1 MFNVKTL
8 QTVILIL
15 IGSLLVPAQ
24 SIEAQ
29 ATDDSTRINE
39 LERQIQ
45 AITQDLEELTL
56 GTEVV
61 NPAERGAFGL
71 APAAG
76 KVYTINQG
84 VSIGGYGEVLYQ
96 GYAGKKESGAASGK
110 TAKLDAYRGIIY
122 VGYKFNDRVLFNS
135 EIEIEHGSTGLKG
148 SASLEFAYLDYKLT
162 DNFGL
167 RAGLLL
173 VPVGIT
179 NEIHEPP
186 VWLGTIRPRS
196 ENKIIPTTWRESGFG
211 FFGETDALSYR
222 FYLVNSLDGIGG
234 GSAGSSGFSSSG
246 LRGGRQKGSKAIAEN
261 FSAVGR
267 IDYTATPGLMIGT
280 SLYTGDQGHNSD
292 FNGREVSIGTT
303 IWEGHIKY
311 QGRGFDVQALT
322 ALASV
327 NNADKLNEMKGL
339 SGSGSVG
346 EQMSGW
352 YLQLGY
358 DLLFSSASEHQLL
371 PYIRY
376 EAVNTQVEVPSGYS
390 SSGSKD
396 FNVTSI
402 GMAWKPIGNAVLKT
416 DYEIHSNASSSGV
429 NQFNVALGWLF

>member
-1 MFNVKTL
+1 MFNKFKLVL
-8 QTVILIL
+8 FL
-15 IGSLLVPAQ
+15 LLVAGLLTQTQPI
-24 SIEAQ
+24 SAQ
-29 ATDDSTRINE
+29 AQDDSTRIAE
-39 LERQIQ
+39 LETQIE
-45 AITQDLEELTL
+45 AITRDLEELTL
-56 GTEVV
+56 GTAVV
-61 NPAERGAFGL
+61 NPSERGAFGM

-96 GYAGKKESGAASGK
+96 GYAGAKENGDASGK

-122 VGYKFNDRVLFNS
+122 VGYKFNDKVLFNS
-135 EIEIEHGSTGLKG
+135 EIEIEHGSTGLAG

-179 NEIHEPP
+179 NEVHEPP

-211 FFGETDALSYR
+211 FFGETETFSYR
-222 FYLVNSLDGIGG
+222 AYLVNSLDGIGG
-234 GSAGSSGFSSSG
+234 GSAGSKGFSSSG

-267 IDYTATPGLMIGT
+267 VDYTGTPGLMIGT

-292 FNGREVSIGTT
+292 LNGREVSIGTT

-311 QGRGFDVQALT
+311 QGRGFDIQALT

-327 NNADKLNEMKGL
+327 DNADKLNEMKGL
-339 SGSGSVG
+339 TGSGSVG
-346 EQMSGW
+346 EKMSGW
-352 YLQLGY
+352 YAQLGY
-358 DLLFSSASEHQLL
+358 DLLFSSASEQALL
-371 PYIRY
+371 PYVRY
-376 EAVNTQVEVPSGYS
+376 EAVNTQVDVPSGYS

-396 FNVTSI
+396 FNVTTI
-402 GMAWKPIGNAVLKT
+402 GLAWKPIGNTVLKT
-416 DYEIHSNASSSGV
+416 DYEIHSNESSSGI
-429 NQFNVALGWLF
+429 NQFNVAIGWLF

>member
-1 MFNVKTL
+1 MSFYYNFTAF
-8 QTVILIL
+8 ILL
-15 IGSLLVPAQ
+15 AIGLLTHGQP
-24 SIEAQ
+24 INAQ
-29 ATDDSTRINE
+29 AQDDSTRIAE
-39 LERQIQ
+39 LETQIE
-45 AITQDLEELTL
+45 AITRDLEELTL
-56 GTEVV
+56 GTAVV
-61 NPAERGAFGL
+61 NPSERGAFGM

-96 GYAGKKESGAASGK
+96 GYASTKENGDASGK

-122 VGYKFNDRVLFNS
+122 VGYKFNDKVLFNS
-135 EIEIEHGSTGLKG
+135 EIEIEHGSTGLAG

-179 NEIHEPP
+179 NEVHEPP

-211 FFGETDALSYR
+211 FFGETDAFSYR
-222 FYLVNSLDGIGG
+222 AYLVNSLDGIGG
-234 GSAGSSGFSSSG
+234 GSAGSKGFSSSG

-267 IDYTATPGLMIGT
+267 IDYTGTPGLMIGT

-292 FNGREVSIGTT
+292 LNGREVSIGTT

-311 QGRGFDVQALT
+311 QARGFDIQALT

-327 NNADKLNEMKGL
+327 DNADKLNEMKGL
-339 SGSGSVG
+339 TGSGSVG
-346 EQMSGW
+346 EKMSGW
-352 YLQLGY
+352 YAQLGY
-358 DLLFSSASEHQLL
+358 DLLFSSASEHALL

-376 EAVNTQVEVPSGYS
+376 EAVNTQVDVPSGYS

-396 FNVTSI
+396 FNVTTI
-402 GMAWKPIGNAVLKT
+402 GLAWKPIGNTVLKT
-416 DYEIHSNASSSGV
+416 DYEIHSNESLSGI
-429 NQFNVALGWLF
+429 NQFNVAIGWLF

>member
-1 MFNVKTL
+1 MFNKFKLVL
-8 QTVILIL
+8 FL
-15 IGSLLVPAQ
+15 LLVAGLLTQTQPI
-24 SIEAQ
+24 SAQ
-29 ATDDSTRINE
+29 AQDDSTRIAE
-39 LERQIQ
+39 LETQIE
-45 AITQDLEELTL
+45 AITRDLEELTL
-56 GTEVV
+56 GTAVV
-61 NPAERGAFGL
+61 NPSERGAFGM

-96 GYAGKKESGAASGK
+96 GYAGTKENGDASGK

-122 VGYKFNDRVLFNS
+122 VGYKFNDKVLFNS
-135 EIEIEHGSTGLKG
+135 EIEIEHGSTGLAG

-179 NEIHEPP
+179 NEVHEPP

-211 FFGETDALSYR
+211 FFGETETFSYR
-222 FYLVNSLDGIGG
+222 AYLVNSLDGIGG
-234 GSAGSSGFSSSG
+234 GSAGSKGFSSSG

-267 IDYTATPGLMIGT
+267 VDYTGTPGLMIGT

-292 FNGREVSIGTT
+292 LNGREVSIGTT

-311 QGRGFDVQALT
+311 QGRGFDIQALT

-327 NNADKLNEMKGL
+327 DNADKLNEMKGL
-339 SGSGSVG
+339 TGSGSVG
-346 EQMSGW
+346 EKMSGW
-352 YLQLGY
+352 YAQLGY
-358 DLLFSSASEHQLL
+358 DLLFSSASEQALL
-371 PYIRY
+371 PYVRY
-376 EAVNTQVEVPSGYS
+376 EAVNTQVDVPSGYS

-396 FNVTSI
+396 FNVTTI
-402 GMAWKPIGNAVLKT
+402 GLAWKPIGNTVLKT
-416 DYEIHSNASSSGV
+416 DYEIHSNESSSGI
-429 NQFNVALGWLF
+429 NQFNVAIGWLF

>member
-1 MFNVKTL
+1 MSNKFKLLPFLVLVAGLLT
-8 QTVILIL
+8 QTQPI
-15 IGSLLVPAQ
+15 SAQ
-24 SIEAQ
+24 VQ
-29 ATDDSTRINE
+29 DDSTRIAE
-39 LERQIQ
+39 LETQIE
-45 AITQDLEELTL
+45 AITRDLEELTL
-56 GTEVV
+56 GTAVV
-61 NPAERGAFGL
+61 NPSERGAFGM

-96 GYAGKKESGAASGK
+96 GYAGTKENGDASGK

-122 VGYKFNDRVLFNS
+122 VGYKFNDKVLFNS
-135 EIEIEHGSTGLKG
+135 EIEIEHGSTGLAG

-179 NEIHEPP
+179 NEVHEPP

-211 FFGETDALSYR
+211 FFGETETFSYR
-222 FYLVNSLDGIGG
+222 AYLVNSLDGIGG
-234 GSAGSSGFSSSG
+234 GSAGSKGFSSSG

-267 IDYTATPGLMIGT
+267 VDYTGTPGLMIGT

-292 FNGREVSIGTT
+292 LNGREVSIGTT

-311 QGRGFDVQALT
+311 QGRGFDIQALT

-327 NNADKLNEMKGL
+327 DNADKLNEMKGL
-339 SGSGSVG
+339 TGSGSVG
-346 EQMSGW
+346 EKMSGW
-352 YLQLGY
+352 YAQLGY
-358 DLLFSSASEHQLL
+358 DLLFSTASEQALL
-371 PYIRY
+371 PYVRY
-376 EAVNTQVEVPSGYS
+376 EAVNTQVDVPSGYS

-396 FNVTSI
+396 FNVTAI
-402 GMAWKPIGNAVLKT
+402 GLAWKPIGNTVLKT
-416 DYEIHSNASSSGV
+416 DYEIHSNASSSGI
-429 NQFNVALGWLF
+429 NQFNVAIGWLF

>member
-1 MFNVKTL
+1 MSNKFKLLPFLVLVAGLLT
-8 QTVILIL
+8 QTQPI
-15 IGSLLVPAQ
+15 S
-24 SIEAQ
+24 AQ
-29 ATDDSTRINE
+29 AQDDSTRIAE
-39 LERQIQ
+39 LETQIE
-45 AITQDLEELTL
+45 AITRDLEELTL
-56 GTEVV
+56 GTAVV
-61 NPAERGAFGL
+61 NPSERGAFGM

-96 GYAGKKESGAASGK
+96 GYAGTKENGDASGK

-122 VGYKFNDRVLFNS
+122 VGYKFNDKVLFNS
-135 EIEIEHGSTGLKG
+135 EIEIEHGSTGLAG

-179 NEIHEPP
+179 NEVHEPP

-211 FFGETDALSYR
+211 FFGETDAFSYR
-222 FYLVNSLDGIGG
+222 AYLVNSLDGIGG
-234 GSAGSSGFSSSG
+234 GSAGSKGFSSSG

-267 IDYTATPGLMIGT
+267 IDYTGTPGLMIGT

-292 FNGREVSIGTT
+292 LNGREVSIGTT

-311 QGRGFDVQALT
+311 QGRGFDIQALT

-327 NNADKLNEMKGL
+327 DNADKLNEMKGL
-339 SGSGSVG
+339 TGSGSVG
-346 EQMSGW
+346 EKMSGW
-352 YLQLGY
+352 YAQLGY
-358 DLLFSSASEHQLL
+358 DLLFSSASEQALL
-371 PYIRY
+371 PYVRY
-376 EAVNTQVEVPSGYS
+376 EAVNTQVDVPSGYS

-396 FNVTSI
+396 FNVTTI
-402 GMAWKPIGNAVLKT
+402 GLAWKPIGNTVLKT
-416 DYEIHSNASSSGV
+416 DYEIHSNASSSGI
-429 NQFNVALGWLF
+429 NQFNVAIGWLF

>member
-1 MFNVKTL
+1 MSNKFKLLPFLVLVAGLLT
-8 QTVILIL
+8 QTQPI
-15 IGSLLVPAQ
+15 S
-24 SIEAQ
+24 AQ
-29 ATDDSTRINE
+29 AQDDSTRIAE
-39 LERQIQ
+39 LETQIE
-45 AITQDLEELTL
+45 AITRDLEELTL
-56 GTEVV
+56 GTAVV
-61 NPAERGAFGL
+61 NPSERGAFGM

-96 GYAGKKESGAASGK
+96 GYAGAKENGDASGK

-122 VGYKFNDRVLFNS
+122 VGYKFNDKVLFNS
-135 EIEIEHGSTGLKG
+135 EIEIEHGSTGLAG

-179 NEIHEPP
+179 NEVHEPP

-211 FFGETDALSYR
+211 FFGETDAFSYR
-222 FYLVNSLDGIGG
+222 AYLVNSLDGIGG
-234 GSAGSSGFSSSG
+234 GSAGSKGFSSSG

-267 IDYTATPGLMIGT
+267 VDYTGIPGLMIGT

-292 FNGREVSIGTT
+292 LNGREVSIGTT

-311 QGRGFDVQALT
+311 QGRGFDIQALT

-327 NNADKLNEMKGL
+327 DNADKLNEMKGL
-339 SGSGSVG
+339 TGSGSVG
-346 EQMSGW
+346 EKMSGW
-352 YLQLGY
+352 YAQLGY
-358 DLLFSSASEHQLL
+358 DLLFSSASEQALL
-371 PYIRY
+371 PYVRY
-376 EAVNTQVEVPSGYS
+376 EAVNTQVDVPSGYS

-396 FNVTSI
+396 FSVTTI
-402 GMAWKPIGNAVLKT
+402 GLAWKPIGNTVLKT
-416 DYEIHSNASSSGV
+416 DYELHSNASLSGI
-429 NQFNVALGWLF
+429 NQFNVAIGWLF

>member
-1 MFNVKTL
+1 MSNKFKLLPFLVLVAGLLT
-8 QTVILIL
+8 QTQPI
-15 IGSLLVPAQ
+15 S
-24 SIEAQ
+24 AQ
-29 ATDDSTRINE
+29 AQDDSTRIAE
-39 LERQIQ
+39 LETQIE
-45 AITQDLEELTL
+45 AITRDLEELTL
-56 GTEVV
+56 GTAVV
-61 NPAERGAFGL
+61 NPSERGAFGM

-96 GYAGKKESGAASGK
+96 GYAGTKENGDASGK

-122 VGYKFNDRVLFNS
+122 VGYKFNDKVLFNS
-135 EIEIEHGSTGLKG
+135 EIEIEHGSTGLAG

-179 NEIHEPP
+179 NEVHEPP

-211 FFGETDALSYR
+211 FFGETDTFSYR
-222 FYLVNSLDGIGG
+222 AYLVNSLDGIGG
-234 GSAGSSGFSSSG
+234 GSAGSKGFSSSG

-267 IDYTATPGLMIGT
+267 IDYTGTPGLMIGT

-292 FNGREVSIGTT
+292 LNGREVSIGTT

-311 QGRGFDVQALT
+311 QGRGFDIQALT

-327 NNADKLNEMKGL
+327 DNADKLNEMKGL
-339 SGSGSVG
+339 TGSGSVG
-346 EQMSGW
+346 EKMSGW
-352 YLQLGY
+352 YAQLGY
-358 DLLFSSASEHQLL
+358 DLLFSSASEQALL
-371 PYIRY
+371 PYVRY
-376 EAVNTQVEVPSGYS
+376 EAVNTQVDVPSGYS

-396 FNVTSI
+396 FNVTTI
-402 GMAWKPIGNAVLKT
+402 GLAWKPIGNTVLKT
-416 DYEIHSNASSSGV
+416 DYEIHSNASSSGI
-429 NQFNVALGWLF
+429 NQFNVAIGWLF

>member
-1 MFNVKTL
+1 MSNKFKLLPFLVLVAGLLT
-8 QTVILIL
+8 QTQPI
-15 IGSLLVPAQ
+15 SAQ
-24 SIEAQ
+24 VQ
-29 ATDDSTRINE
+29 DDSTRIAE
-39 LERQIQ
+39 LETQIE
-45 AITQDLEELTL
+45 AITRDLEELTL
-56 GTEVV
+56 GTAVV
-61 NPAERGAFGL
+61 NPSERGAFGM

-96 GYAGKKESGAASGK
+96 GYAGTKENGDASGK

-122 VGYKFNDRVLFNS
+122 VGYKFNDKVLFNS
-135 EIEIEHGSTGLKG
+135 EIEIEHGSTGLAG

-179 NEIHEPP
+179 NEVHEPP

-211 FFGETDALSYR
+211 FFGETETFSYR
-222 FYLVNSLDGIGG
+222 AYLVNSLDGIGG
-234 GSAGSSGFSSSG
+234 GSAGSKGFSSSG

-267 IDYTATPGLMIGT
+267 VDYTGTPGLMIGT

-292 FNGREVSIGTT
+292 LNGREVSIGTT

-311 QGRGFDVQALT
+311 QGRGFDIQALT

-327 NNADKLNEMKGL
+327 DNADKLNEMKGL
-339 SGSGSVG
+339 TGSGSVG
-346 EQMSGW
+346 EKMSGW
-352 YLQLGY
+352 YAQLGY
-358 DLLFSSASEHQLL
+358 DLLFSSASEHALL
-371 PYIRY
+371 PYVRY
-376 EAVNTQVEVPSGYS
+376 EAVNTQVDVPSGYS

-396 FNVTSI
+396 FNVTTI
-402 GMAWKPIGNAVLKT
+402 GLAWKPIGNTVLKT
-416 DYEIHSNASSSGV
+416 DYEIHSNASSSGI
-429 NQFNVALGWLF
+429 NQFNVAIGWLF

>member
-1 MFNVKTL
+1 MPFLVLIAGLLT
-8 QTVILIL
+8 QTQPI
-15 IGSLLVPAQ
+15 S
-24 SIEAQ
+24 AQ
-29 ATDDSTRINE
+29 AQDDSTRIAE
-39 LERQIQ
+39 LETQIE
-45 AITQDLEELTL
+45 AITRDLEELTL
-56 GTEVV
+56 GTAVV
-61 NPAERGAFGL
+61 NPSERGAFGM

-96 GYAGKKESGAASGK
+96 GYAGTKENGDASGK

-122 VGYKFNDRVLFNS
+122 VGYKFNDKVLFNS
-135 EIEIEHGSTGLKG
+135 EIEIEHGSTGLAG

-179 NEIHEPP
+179 NEVHEPP

-211 FFGETDALSYR
+211 FFGETDAFSYR
-222 FYLVNSLDGIGG
+222 AYLVNSLDGIGG
-234 GSAGSSGFSSSG
+234 GSAGSKGFSSSG

-267 IDYTATPGLMIGT
+267 VDYTGTPGLMIGT

-292 FNGREVSIGTT
+292 LNGREVSIGTT

-311 QGRGFDVQALT
+311 QGRGFDIQALT

-327 NNADKLNEMKGL
+327 DNADKLNEMKGL
-339 SGSGSVG
+339 TGSGSVG
-346 EQMSGW
+346 EKMSGW
-352 YLQLGY
+352 YAQLGY
-358 DLLFSSASEHQLL
+358 DLLFSSASEQALL
-371 PYIRY
+371 PYVRY
-376 EAVNTQVEVPSGYS
+376 EAVNTQVDVPSGYS

-396 FNVTSI
+396 FNVTTI
-402 GMAWKPIGNAVLKT
+402 GLAWKPIGNTVFKT
-416 DYEIHSNASSSGV
+416 DYEIHSNASSSGI
-429 NQFNVALGWLF
+429 NQFNVAIGWLF

>member
-1 MFNVKTL
+1 MSNKCKLLLFLVLVAGLLT
-8 QTVILIL
+8 QTQPI
-15 IGSLLVPAQ
+15 S
-24 SIEAQ
+24 AQ
-29 ATDDSTRINE
+29 AQDDSTRIAE
-39 LERQIQ
+39 LETQIE
-45 AITQDLEELTL
+45 AITRDLEELTL
-56 GTEVV
+56 GTAVV
-61 NPAERGAFGL
+61 NPSERGAFGM

-96 GYAGKKESGAASGK
+96 GYAGTKENGDASGK

-122 VGYKFNDRVLFNS
+122 VGYKFNDKVLFNS
-135 EIEIEHGSTGLKG
+135 EIEIEHGSTGLAG

-179 NEIHEPP
+179 NEVHEPP

-211 FFGETDALSYR
+211 FFGETETFSYR
-222 FYLVNSLDGIGG
+222 AYLVNSLDGIGG
-234 GSAGSSGFSSSG
+234 GSAGSKGFSSSG

-267 IDYTATPGLMIGT
+267 VDYTGTPGLMIGT

-292 FNGREVSIGTT
+292 LNGREVSIGTT

-311 QGRGFDVQALT
+311 QGRGFDIQALT

-327 NNADKLNEMKGL
+327 DNADKLNEMKGL
-339 SGSGSVG
+339 TGSGSVG
-346 EQMSGW
+346 EKMSGW
-352 YLQLGY
+352 YAQLGY
-358 DLLFSSASEHQLL
+358 DLLFSSASEQALL
-371 PYIRY
+371 PYVRY
-376 EAVNTQVEVPSGYS
+376 EAVNTQVDVPSGYS

-396 FNVTSI
+396 FNVTTI
-402 GMAWKPIGNAVLKT
+402 GLAWKPIGNTVLKT
-416 DYEIHSNASSSGV
+416 DYEIHSNASSSGI
-429 NQFNVALGWLF
+429 NQFNVAIGWLF

>member
-1 MFNVKTL
+1 MSNKFKLLPFLVIVAGLLT
-8 QTVILIL
+8 QTQPI
-15 IGSLLVPAQ
+15 S
-24 SIEAQ
+24 AQ
-29 ATDDSTRINE
+29 AQDDSTRIAE
-39 LERQIQ
+39 LETQIE
-45 AITQDLEELTL
+45 AITRDLEELTL
-56 GTEVV
+56 GTAVV
-61 NPAERGAFGL
+61 NPSERGAFGM

-96 GYAGKKESGAASGK
+96 GYAGTKENGDASGK

-122 VGYKFNDRVLFNS
+122 VGYKFNDKVLFNS
-135 EIEIEHGSTGLKG
+135 EIEIEHGSTGLAG

-179 NEIHEPP
+179 NEVHEPP

-211 FFGETDALSYR
+211 FFGETETFSYR
-222 FYLVNSLDGIGG
+222 AYLVNSLDGIGG
-234 GSAGSSGFSSSG
+234 GSAGSKGFSSSG

-267 IDYTATPGLMIGT
+267 VDYTGIPGLMIGT

-292 FNGREVSIGTT
+292 LNGREVSISTT

-311 QGRGFDVQALT
+311 QGRGFDIQALT

-327 NNADKLNEMKGL
+327 DNADKLNEMKGL
-339 SGSGSVG
+339 TGSGSVG
-346 EQMSGW
+346 EKMSGW
-352 YLQLGY
+352 YAQLGY
-358 DLLFSSASEHQLL
+358 DLLFSTASEQALL
-371 PYIRY
+371 PYVRY
-376 EAVNTQVEVPSGYS
+376 EAVNTQVDVPSGYS

-396 FNVTSI
+396 FNVTTI
-402 GMAWKPIGNAVLKT
+402 GLAWKPIGNTVLKT
-416 DYEIHSNASSSGV
+416 DYEIHSNASSSGI
-429 NQFNVALGWLF
+429 NQFNVAIGWLF

>member
-1 MFNVKTL
+1 MSNKFKLLPFLVLVAGLLT
-8 QTVILIL
+8 QTQPI
-15 IGSLLVPAQ
+15 S
-24 SIEAQ
+24 AQ
-29 ATDDSTRINE
+29 AQDDSTRIAE
-39 LERQIQ
+39 LETQIE
-45 AITQDLEELTL
+45 AITRDLEELTL
-56 GTEVV
+56 GTAVV
-61 NPAERGAFGL
+61 NPSERGAFGM

-96 GYAGKKESGAASGK
+96 GYAGAKENGDASGK

-122 VGYKFNDRVLFNS
+122 VGYKFNDKVLFNS
-135 EIEIEHGSTGLKG
+135 EIEIEHGSTGLAG

-179 NEIHEPP
+179 NEVHEPP

-211 FFGETDALSYR
+211 FFGETDAFSYR
-222 FYLVNSLDGIGG
+222 AYLVNSLDGIGG
-234 GSAGSSGFSSSG
+234 GSAGSKGFSSSG

-267 IDYTATPGLMIGT
+267 VDYTGTPGLMLGT

-292 FNGREVSIGTT
+292 LNGREVSIGTT

-311 QGRGFDVQALT
+311 QGRGFDIQALT

-327 NNADKLNEMKGL
+327 DNADKLNEMKGL
-339 SGSGSVG
+339 TGSGSVG
-346 EQMSGW
+346 EKMSGW
-352 YLQLGY
+352 YAQLGY
-358 DLLFSSASEHQLL
+358 DLLFSSASEQALL
-371 PYIRY
+371 PYVRY
-376 EAVNTQVEVPSGYS
+376 EAVNTQVDVPSGYS

-396 FNVTSI
+396 FNVTTI
-402 GMAWKPIGNAVLKT
+402 GLAWKPIGNTVLKT
-416 DYEIHSNASSSGV
+416 DYEIHSNASSSGI
-429 NQFNVALGWLF
+429 NQFNVAIGWLF

>member
-1 MFNVKTL
+1 MSNKFKLLPFLVLVAGLLT
-8 QTVILIL
+8 QTQPI
-15 IGSLLVPAQ
+15 S
-24 SIEAQ
+24 AQ
-29 ATDDSTRINE
+29 AQDDSTRIAE
-39 LERQIQ
+39 LETQIE
-45 AITQDLEELTL
+45 AITRDLEELTL
-56 GTEVV
+56 GTAVV
-61 NPAERGAFGL
+61 NPSERGAFGM

-96 GYAGKKESGAASGK
+96 GYAGTKENGDASGK

-122 VGYKFNDRVLFNS
+122 VGYKFNDKVLFNS
-135 EIEIEHGSTGLKG
+135 EIEIEHGSTGLAG

-179 NEIHEPP
+179 NEVHEPP

-211 FFGETDALSYR
+211 FFGETETFSYR
-222 FYLVNSLDGIGG
+222 AYLVNSLDGIGG
-234 GSAGSSGFSSSG
+234 GSAGSKGFSSSG

-267 IDYTATPGLMIGT
+267 VDYTGTPGLMIGT
-280 SLYTGDQGHNSD
+280 SLYTGDQGHNSNL
-292 FNGREVSIGTT
+292 NGREVSIGTT

-311 QGRGFDVQALT
+311 QGRGFDIQALT

-327 NNADKLNEMKGL
+327 DNADKLNEMKGL
-339 SGSGSVG
+339 TGSGSVG
-346 EQMSGW
+346 EKMSGW
-352 YLQLGY
+352 YAQLGY
-358 DLLFSSASEHQLL
+358 DLLFSSASEQALL
-371 PYIRY
+371 PYVRY
-376 EAVNTQVEVPSGYS
+376 EAVNTQVDVPSGYS

-396 FNVTSI
+396 FNVTAI
-402 GMAWKPIGNAVLKT
+402 GLAWKPIGNTVLKT
-416 DYEIHSNASSSGV
+416 DYEIHSNASSSGI
-429 NQFNVALGWLF
+429 NQFNVAIGWLF

>member
-1 MFNVKTL
+1 MFNKFKLVL
-8 QTVILIL
+8 FL
-15 IGSLLVPAQ
+15 LLVAGLLTQTQPI
-24 SIEAQ
+24 SAQ
-29 ATDDSTRINE
+29 AQDDSTRIAE
-39 LERQIQ
+39 LETQIE
-45 AITQDLEELTL
+45 AITRDLEELTL
-56 GTEVV
+56 GTAVV
-61 NPAERGAFGL
+61 NPSERGAFGM

-96 GYAGKKESGAASGK
+96 GYAGTKENGDASGK

-122 VGYKFNDRVLFNS
+122 VGYKFNDKVLFNS
-135 EIEIEHGSTGLKG
+135 EIEIEHGSTGLAG

-179 NEIHEPP
+179 NEVHEPP

-211 FFGETDALSYR
+211 FFGETDAFSYR
-222 FYLVNSLDGIGG
+222 AYLVNSLDGIGG
-234 GSAGSSGFSSSG
+234 GSAGSKGFSSSG

-267 IDYTATPGLMIGT
+267 VDYTGTPGLMIGT

-292 FNGREVSIGTT
+292 LNGREVSIGTT

-311 QGRGFDVQALT
+311 QGRGFDIQALT

-327 NNADKLNEMKGL
+327 DNADKLNEMKGL
-339 SGSGSVG
+339 TGSGSGG
-346 EQMSGW
+346 EKMSGW
-352 YLQLGY
+352 YAQLGY
-358 DLLFSSASEHQLL
+358 DLLFSSASEQALL
-371 PYIRY
+371 PYVRY
-376 EAVNTQVEVPSGYS
+376 EAVNTQVDVPSGYS

-396 FNVTSI
+396 FNVTTI
-402 GMAWKPIGNAVLKT
+402 GLAWKPIGNTVLKT
-416 DYEIHSNASSSGV
+416 DYEIHSNASSSGI
-429 NQFNVALGWLF
+429 NQFNVAIGWLF

>member
-1 MFNVKTL
+1 MSNKFKLLPFLVLVVGLLT
-8 QTVILIL
+8 QTQPI
-15 IGSLLVPAQ
+15 S
-24 SIEAQ
+24 AQ
-29 ATDDSTRINE
+29 AQDDSTRIAE
-39 LERQIQ
+39 LETQIE
-45 AITQDLEELTL
+45 AITRDLEELTL
-56 GTEVV
+56 GTAVV
-61 NPAERGAFGL
+61 NPSERGAFGM

-96 GYAGKKESGAASGK
+96 GYAGTKENGDASGK

-122 VGYKFNDRVLFNS
+122 VGYKFNDKVLFNS
-135 EIEIEHGSTGLKG
+135 EIEIEHGSTGLAG

-179 NEIHEPP
+179 NEVHEPP

-211 FFGETDALSYR
+211 FFGETETFSYR
-222 FYLVNSLDGIGG
+222 AYLVNSLDGIGG
-234 GSAGSSGFSSSG
+234 GSAGSKGFSSSG

-267 IDYTATPGLMIGT
+267 VDYTGTPGLMIGT

-292 FNGREVSIGTT
+292 LNGREVSIGTT

-311 QGRGFDVQALT
+311 QGRGFDIQALT

-327 NNADKLNEMKGL
+327 DNADKLNEMKGL
-339 SGSGSVG
+339 TGSGSVG
-346 EQMSGW
+346 EKMSGW
-352 YLQLGY
+352 YAQLGY
-358 DLLFSSASEHQLL
+358 DLLFSSASEQALL
-371 PYIRY
+371 PYVRY
-376 EAVNTQVEVPSGYS
+376 EAVNTQVDVPSGYS

-396 FNVTSI
+396 FNVTTI
-402 GMAWKPIGNAVLKT
+402 GLAWKPIGNTVLKT
-416 DYEIHSNASSSGV
+416 DYEIHSNASSSGI
-429 NQFNVALGWLF
+429 NQFNVAIGWLF

>member
-1 MFNVKTL
+1 MSNKFKL
-8 QTVILIL
+8 LPFLIL
-15 IGSLLVPAQ
+15 VAGLLTQTQPI
-24 SIEAQ
+24 SAQ
-29 ATDDSTRINE
+29 AQDDSTRIAE
-39 LERQIQ
+39 LETQIE
-45 AITQDLEELTL
+45 AITRDLEELTL
-56 GTEVV
+56 GTAVV
-61 NPAERGAFGL
+61 NPSERGAFGM

-96 GYAGKKESGAASGK
+96 GYAGTKENGDASGK

-122 VGYKFNDRVLFNS
+122 VGYKFNDKVLFNS
-135 EIEIEHGSTGLKG
+135 EIEIEHGSTGLAG

-179 NEIHEPP
+179 NEVHEPP

-211 FFGETDALSYR
+211 FFGETETFSYR
-222 FYLVNSLDGIGG
+222 AYLVNSLDGIGG
-234 GSAGSSGFSSSG
+234 GSAGSKGFSSSG

-267 IDYTATPGLMIGT
+267 VDYTGTPGLMIGT

-292 FNGREVSIGTT
+292 LNGREVSIGTT

-311 QGRGFDVQALT
+311 QGRGFDIQALT

-327 NNADKLNEMKGL
+327 DNADKLNEMKGL
-339 SGSGSVG
+339 TGSGSVG
-346 EQMSGW
+346 EKMSGW
-352 YLQLGY
+352 YAQLGY
-358 DLLFSSASEHQLL
+358 DLLFSSASEQALL
-371 PYIRY
+371 PYVRY
-376 EAVNTQVEVPSGYS
+376 EAVNTQVDVPSGYS

-396 FNVTSI
+396 FNVTTI
-402 GMAWKPIGNAVLKT
+402 GLAWKPIGNTVLKT
-416 DYEIHSNASSSGV
+416 DYEIHSNESSSGI
-429 NQFNVALGWLF
+429 NQFNVAIGWLF

>member
-1 MFNVKTL
+1 MSNKFKLLPFLVL
-8 QTVILIL
+8 VAGLLPQTQPI
-15 IGSLLVPAQ
+15 S
-24 SIEAQ
+24 AQ
-29 ATDDSTRINE
+29 AQDDSTRIAE
-39 LERQIQ
+39 LETQIE
-45 AITQDLEELTL
+45 AITRDLEELTL
-56 GTEVV
+56 GTAVV
-61 NPAERGAFGL
+61 NPSERGAFGM

-96 GYAGKKESGAASGK
+96 GYAGTKENGDASGK

-122 VGYKFNDRVLFNS
+122 VGYKFNDKVLFNS
-135 EIEIEHGSTGLKG
+135 EIEIEHGSTGLAG

-179 NEIHEPP
+179 NEVHEPP

-211 FFGETDALSYR
+211 FFGETDAFSYR
-222 FYLVNSLDGIGG
+222 AYLVNSLDGIGG
-234 GSAGSSGFSSSG
+234 GSAGSKGFSSSG

-267 IDYTATPGLMIGT
+267 VDYTGTPGLMIGT

-292 FNGREVSIGTT
+292 LNGREVSIGTT

-311 QGRGFDVQALT
+311 QGRGFDIQALT

-327 NNADKLNEMKGL
+327 DNADKLNEMKGL
-339 SGSGSVG
+339 TGSGSVG
-346 EQMSGW
+346 EKMSGW
-352 YLQLGY
+352 YAQLGY
-358 DLLFSSASEHQLL
+358 DLLFSSASEQALL
-371 PYIRY
+371 PYVRY
-376 EAVNTQVEVPSGYS
+376 EAVNTQVDVPSGYS

-396 FNVTSI
+396 FNVTTI
-402 GMAWKPIGNAVLKT
+402 GLAWKPIGNTVLKT
-416 DYEIHSNASSSGV
+416 DYEIHSNASSSGI
-429 NQFNVALGWLF
+429 NQFNVAIGWLF

>member
-1 MFNVKTL
+1 MSNKFKLLPFLVLVAGLLT
-8 QTVILIL
+8 QTQPI
-15 IGSLLVPAQ
+15 S
-24 SIEAQ
+24 AQ
-29 ATDDSTRINE
+29 AQDDSTRIAE
-39 LERQIQ
+39 LETQIE
-45 AITQDLEELTL
+45 AITRDLEELTL
-56 GTEVV
+56 GTAVV
-61 NPAERGAFGL
+61 NPSERGAFGM

-96 GYAGKKESGAASGK
+96 GYAGTKENGDASGK

-122 VGYKFNDRVLFNS
+122 VGYKFNDKVLFNS
-135 EIEIEHGSTGLKG
+135 EIEIEHGSTGLAG

-179 NEIHEPP
+179 NEVHEPP

-211 FFGETDALSYR
+211 FFGETETFSYR
-222 FYLVNSLDGIGG
+222 AYLVNSLDGIGG
-234 GSAGSSGFSSSG
+234 GSAGSKGFSSSG

-267 IDYTATPGLMIGT
+267 VDYTGTPGLMIGT

-292 FNGREVSIGTT
+292 LNGREVSIGTT

-311 QGRGFDVQALT
+311 QGRGFDIQALT

-327 NNADKLNEMKGL
+327 DNADKLNEMKGL
-339 SGSGSVG
+339 TGSGSVG
-346 EQMSGW
+346 EKMSGW
-352 YLQLGY
+352 YAQLGY
-358 DLLFSSASEHQLL
+358 DLLFSSASEQALL
-371 PYIRY
+371 PYVRY
-376 EAVNTQVEVPSGYS
+376 EAVNTQVDVPSGYS

-396 FNVTSI
+396 FNVTAI
-402 GMAWKPIGNAVLKT
+402 GLAWKPIGNTVLKT
-416 DYEIHSNASSSGV
+416 DYEIHSNASSSGI
-429 NQFNVALGWLF
+429 NQFNVAIGWLF

>member
-1 MFNVKTL
+1 MSNKCKLLLFLVLVAGLLT
-8 QTVILIL
+8 QTQPI
-15 IGSLLVPAQ
+15 S
-24 SIEAQ
+24 AQ
-29 ATDDSTRINE
+29 AQDDSTRIAE
-39 LERQIQ
+39 LETQIE
-45 AITQDLEELTL
+45 AITRDLEELTL
-56 GTEVV
+56 GTAVV
-61 NPAERGAFGL
+61 NPSERGAFGM

-96 GYAGKKESGAASGK
+96 GYAGTKENGDASGK

-122 VGYKFNDRVLFNS
+122 VGYKFNDKVLFNS
-135 EIEIEHGSTGLKG
+135 EIEIEHGSTGLAG

-179 NEIHEPP
+179 NEVHEPP

-211 FFGETDALSYR
+211 FFGETDAFSYR
-222 FYLVNSLDGIGG
+222 AYLVNSLDGIGG
-234 GSAGSSGFSSSG
+234 GSAGSKGFSSSG

-267 IDYTATPGLMIGT
+267 VDYTGTPGLMIGT

-292 FNGREVSIGTT
+292 LNGREVSIGTT

-311 QGRGFDVQALT
+311 QGRGFDIQALT

-327 NNADKLNEMKGL
+327 DNADKLNEMKGL
-339 SGSGSVG
+339 TGSGSVG
-346 EQMSGW
+346 EKMSGW
-352 YLQLGY
+352 YAQLGY
-358 DLLFSSASEHQLL
+358 DLLFSSASEQALL
-371 PYIRY
+371 PYVRY
-376 EAVNTQVEVPSGYS
+376 EAVNTQVDVPSGYS

-396 FNVTSI
+396 FNVTTI
-402 GMAWKPIGNAVLKT
+402 GLAWKPIGNTVLKT
-416 DYEIHSNASSSGV
+416 DYEIHSNASSSGI
-429 NQFNVALGWLF
+429 NQFNVAIGWLF

>member
-1 MFNVKTL
+1 MFNKFKLVL
-8 QTVILIL
+8 FL
-15 IGSLLVPAQ
+15 LLVAGLLTQTQPI
-24 SIEAQ
+24 SAQ
-29 ATDDSTRINE
+29 AQDDSTRIAE
-39 LERQIQ
+39 LETQIE
-45 AITQDLEELTL
+45 AITRDLEELTL
-56 GTEVV
+56 GTAVV
-61 NPAERGAFGL
+61 NPSERGAFGM

-96 GYAGKKESGAASGK
+96 GYAGTKENGDASGK
-110 TAKLDAYRGIIY
+110 TAKLVAYRGIIY
-122 VGYKFNDRVLFNS
+122 VGYKFNDKVLFNS
-135 EIEIEHGSTGLKG
+135 EIEIEHGSTGLAG

-179 NEIHEPP
+179 NEVHEPP

-211 FFGETDALSYR
+211 FFGETETFSYR
-222 FYLVNSLDGIGG
+222 AYLVNSLDGIGG
-234 GSAGSSGFSSSG
+234 GSAGSKGFSSSG

-267 IDYTATPGLMIGT
+267 VDYTGTPGLMIGT

-292 FNGREVSIGTT
+292 LNGREVSIGTT

-311 QGRGFDVQALT
+311 QGRGFDIQALT

-327 NNADKLNEMKGL
+327 DNADKLNEMKGL
-339 SGSGSVG
+339 TGSGSVG
-346 EQMSGW
+346 EKMSGW
-352 YLQLGY
+352 YAQLGY
-358 DLLFSSASEHQLL
+358 DLLFSSASEQALL
-371 PYIRY
+371 PYVRY
-376 EAVNTQVEVPSGYS
+376 EAVNTQVDVPSGYS

-396 FNVTSI
+396 FNVTTI
-402 GMAWKPIGNAVLKT
+402 GLAWKPIGNTVLKT
-416 DYEIHSNASSSGV
+416 DYEIHSNASSSGI
-429 NQFNVALGWLF
+429 NQFNVAIGWLF

>member
-1 MFNVKTL
+1 MSNKFK
-8 QTVILIL
+8 
-15 IGSLLVPAQ
+15 LVPFLFLVAGLLTQ
-24 SIEAQ
+24 TQPISAQ
-29 ATDDSTRINE
+29 AQDDSTRIAE
-39 LERQIQ
+39 LETQIE
-45 AITQDLEELTL
+45 AITRDLEELTL
-56 GTEVV
+56 GTAVV
-61 NPAERGAFGL
+61 NPSERGAFGM

-96 GYAGKKESGAASGK
+96 GYAGTKQNGDASGK

-122 VGYKFNDRVLFNS
+122 VGYKFNDKVLFNS
-135 EIEIEHGSTGLKG
+135 EIEIEHGSTGLAG

-179 NEIHEPP
+179 NEVHEPP

-211 FFGETDALSYR
+211 FFGETDAFSYR
-222 FYLVNSLDGIGG
+222 AYLVNSLDGIGG
-234 GSAGSSGFSSSG
+234 GSAGSKGFSSSG

-267 IDYTATPGLMIGT
+267 IDYTGTPGLMIGT

-292 FNGREVSIGTT
+292 LNGREVSIGTT

-311 QGRGFDVQALT
+311 QGRGFDIQALT

-327 NNADKLNEMKGL
+327 DNADKLNEMKGL
-339 SGSGSVG
+339 TGSGSVG
-346 EQMSGW
+346 EKMSGW
-352 YLQLGY
+352 YAQLGY
-358 DLLFSSASEHQLL
+358 DLLFSSASEQALL
-371 PYIRY
+371 PYVRY
-376 EAVNTQVEVPSGYS
+376 EAVNTQVDVPSGYS

-396 FNVTSI
+396 FNVTTI
-402 GMAWKPIGNAVLKT
+402 GLAWKPIGNTVLKT
-416 DYEIHSNASSSGV
+416 DYEIHSNASSSGI
-429 NQFNVALGWLF
+429 NQFNVAIGWLF

>member
-1 MFNVKTL
+1 MSTNSQL
-8 QTVILIL
+8 LP
-15 IGSLLVPAQ
+15 LLVLVAGMLIQTEP
-24 SIEAQ
+24 INAQ
-29 ATDDSTRINE
+29 AQDDSTRIAE
-39 LERQIQ
+39 LETQIE
-45 AITQDLEELTL
+45 AITRDLEELTL
-56 GTEVV
+56 GTAVV
-61 NPAERGAFGL
+61 NPTERGAFGM

-96 GYAGKKESGAASGK
+96 GYAGTKENGDTSGK

-122 VGYKFNDRVLFNS
+122 VGYKFNDKVLFNS
-135 EIEIEHGSTGLKG
+135 EIEIEHGSTGLAG

-179 NEIHEPP
+179 NEVHEPP

-211 FFGETDALSYR
+211 FFGETDTFSYR
-222 FYLVNSLDGIGG
+222 AYLVNSLDGIGG
-234 GSAGSSGFSSSG
+234 GSAGSNGFSSSG

-267 IDYTATPGLMIGT
+267 IDYTGTPGLMIGT

-292 FNGREVSIGTT
+292 LNGREVSIGTT

-311 QGRGFDVQALT
+311 QARGFDIQALT

-327 NNADKLNEMKGL
+327 DNADKLNEMKGL
-339 SGSGSVG
+339 TGSGSVG
-346 EQMSGW
+346 EKMSGW
-352 YLQLGY
+352 YAQLGY
-358 DLLFSSASEHQLL
+358 DLLFSSASEHALL
-371 PYIRY
+371 PYVRY
-376 EAVNTQVEVPSGYS
+376 EAVNTQVDVPSGYS

-396 FNVTSI
+396 FNVTTI
-402 GMAWKPIGNAVLKT
+402 GLAWKPIGNTVLKT
-416 DYEIHSNASSSGV
+416 DYEIHSNESLSGI
-429 NQFNVALGWLF
+429 NQFNVAIGWLF

>member
-1 MFNVKTL
+1 MSTNSQLLPLLVL
-8 QTVILIL
+8 VAGILIQTEP
-15 IGSLLVPAQ
+15 IN
-24 SIEAQ
+24 AQ
-29 ATDDSTRINE
+29 AQDDSTRIAE
-39 LERQIQ
+39 LETQIE
-45 AITQDLEELTL
+45 AITRDLEELTL
-56 GTEVV
+56 GTAVV
-61 NPAERGAFGL
+61 NPTERGAFGM

-96 GYAGKKESGAASGK
+96 GYAGTKENGDASGK

-122 VGYKFNDRVLFNS
+122 VGYKFNDKVLFNS
-135 EIEIEHGSTGLKG
+135 EIEIEHGSTGLAG

-179 NEIHEPP
+179 NEVHEPP

-211 FFGETDALSYR
+211 FFGETDTFSYR
-222 FYLVNSLDGIGG
+222 AYLVNSLDGIGG
-234 GSAGSSGFSSSG
+234 GSAGSKGFSSSG

-267 IDYTATPGLMIGT
+267 IDYTGTPGLMIGT

-292 FNGREVSIGTT
+292 LNGREVSIGTT

-311 QGRGFDVQALT
+311 QGRGFDIQALT

-327 NNADKLNEMKGL
+327 DNADKLNEMKGL
-339 SGSGSVG
+339 TGSGSVG
-346 EQMSGW
+346 EKMSGW
-352 YLQLGY
+352 YAQLGY
-358 DLLFSSASEHQLL
+358 DLLFSSASEHALL

-376 EAVNTQVEVPSGYS
+376 EAVNTQVDVPSGYS

-396 FNVTSI
+396 FSVTTI
-402 GMAWKPIGNAVLKT
+402 GLAWKPIGNTVLKT
-416 DYEIHSNASSSGV
+416 DYELHSNASLSGI
-429 NQFNVALGWLF
+429 NQFNVAIGWLF

>member
-1 MFNVKTL
+1 MSTNSQL
-8 QTVILIL
+8 LP
-15 IGSLLVPAQ
+15 LLVLVAGMLIQTEP
-24 SIEAQ
+24 INAQ
-29 ATDDSTRINE
+29 AQDDSTRIAE
-39 LERQIQ
+39 LETQIE
-45 AITQDLEELTL
+45 AITRDLEELTL
-56 GTEVV
+56 GTAVV
-61 NPAERGAFGL
+61 NPTERGAFGM

-96 GYAGKKESGAASGK
+96 GYAGTKENGDASGK

-122 VGYKFNDRVLFNS
+122 VGYKFNDKVLFNS
-135 EIEIEHGSTGLKG
+135 EIEIEHGSTGLAG

-179 NEIHEPP
+179 NEVHEPP

-211 FFGETDALSYR
+211 FFGETDTFSYR
-222 FYLVNSLDGIGG
+222 AYLVNSLDGIGG
-234 GSAGSSGFSSSG
+234 GSAGSNGFSSSG

-267 IDYTATPGLMIGT
+267 VDYTGTPGLMIGT

-292 FNGREVSIGTT
+292 LNGREVSIGTT

-311 QGRGFDVQALT
+311 QGRGFDIQALT

-327 NNADKLNEMKGL
+327 DNADKLNEMKGL
-339 SGSGSVG
+339 TGSGSVG
-346 EQMSGW
+346 EKMSGW
-352 YLQLGY
+352 YAQLGY
-358 DLLFSSASEHQLL
+358 DLLFSSASEHALL

-376 EAVNTQVEVPSGYS
+376 EAVNTQVDVPSGYS

-396 FNVTSI
+396 FNVTTI
-402 GMAWKPIGNAVLKT
+402 GLAWKPIGNTVLKT
-416 DYEIHSNASSSGV
+416 DYELHSNASLSGI
-429 NQFNVALGWLF
+429 NQFNVAIGWLF

>member
-1 MFNVKTL
+1 MSNKFKLLPFLVLVARLLT
-8 QTVILIL
+8 QTQPI
-15 IGSLLVPAQ
+15 S
-24 SIEAQ
+24 AQ
-29 ATDDSTRINE
+29 AQDDSTRIAE
-39 LERQIQ
+39 LETQIE
-45 AITQDLEELTL
+45 AITRDLEELTL
-56 GTEVV
+56 GTAVV
-61 NPAERGAFGL
+61 NPSERGAFGM

-96 GYAGKKESGAASGK
+96 GYAGTKENGDASGK

-122 VGYKFNDRVLFNS
+122 VGYKFNDKVLFNS
-135 EIEIEHGSTGLKG
+135 EIEIEHGSTGLAG

-179 NEIHEPP
+179 NEVHEPP

-211 FFGETDALSYR
+211 FFGETNAFSYR
-222 FYLVNSLDGIGG
+222 AYLVNSLDGIGG
-234 GSAGSSGFSSSG
+234 GSAGSKGFSSSG

-267 IDYTATPGLMIGT
+267 VDYTGTPGLMIGT

-292 FNGREVSIGTT
+292 LNGREVSIGTT

-311 QGRGFDVQALT
+311 QGRGFDIQALT

-327 NNADKLNEMKGL
+327 DNADKLNEMKGL
-339 SGSGSVG
+339 TGSGSVG
-346 EQMSGW
+346 EKMSGW
-352 YLQLGY
+352 YAQLGY
-358 DLLFSSASEHQLL
+358 DLLFSSASEQALL
-371 PYIRY
+371 PYVRY
-376 EAVNTQVEVPSGYS
+376 EAVNTQVDVPSGYS

-396 FNVTSI
+396 FNVTTI
-402 GMAWKPIGNAVLKT
+402 GLAWKPIGNTVLKT
-416 DYEIHSNASSSGV
+416 DYEIHSNASSSGI
-429 NQFNVALGWLF
+429 NQFNVAIGWLF

>member
-1 MFNVKTL
+1 MFNKFKLVL
-8 QTVILIL
+8 FL
-15 IGSLLVPAQ
+15 LLVAGLLTQTQPI
-24 SIEAQ
+24 SAQ
-29 ATDDSTRINE
+29 AQDDSTRIAE
-39 LERQIQ
+39 LETQIE
-45 AITQDLEELTL
+45 AITRDLEELTL
-56 GTEVV
+56 GTAVV
-61 NPAERGAFGL
+61 NPSERGAFGM

-96 GYAGKKESGAASGK
+96 GYAGTKENGDASGK

-122 VGYKFNDRVLFNS
+122 VGYKFNDKVLFNS
-135 EIEIEHGSTGLKG
+135 EIEIEHGSTGLAG

-179 NEIHEPP
+179 NEVHEPP

-211 FFGETDALSYR
+211 FFGETDAFSYR
-222 FYLVNSLDGIGG
+222 AYLVNSLDGIGG
-234 GSAGSSGFSSSG
+234 GSAGSKGFSSSG

-267 IDYTATPGLMIGT
+267 VDYTGTPGLMIGT

-292 FNGREVSIGTT
+292 LNGREVSIGTT

-311 QGRGFDVQALT
+311 QGRGFDIQALT

-327 NNADKLNEMKGL
+327 DNADKLNEMKGL
-339 SGSGSVG
+339 TGSGSVG
-346 EQMSGW
+346 EKMSGW
-352 YLQLGY
+352 YAQLGY
-358 DLLFSSASEHQLL
+358 DLLFSSASEQALL
-371 PYIRY
+371 PYVRY
-376 EAVNTQVEVPSGYS
+376 EAVNTQVDVPSGYS

-396 FNVTSI
+396 FNVTTI
-402 GMAWKPIGNAVLKT
+402 GLAWKPIGNTVFKT
-416 DYEIHSNASSSGV
+416 DYEIHSNASSSGI
-429 NQFNVALGWLF
+429 NQFNVAIGWLF

>member
-1 MFNVKTL
+1 MSNKFKLLPFLVLVAGLLT
-8 QTVILIL
+8 QTQPI
-15 IGSLLVPAQ
+15 S
-24 SIEAQ
+24 AQ
-29 ATDDSTRINE
+29 AQDDSTRIAE
-39 LERQIQ
+39 LETQIE
-45 AITQDLEELTL
+45 AITRDLEELTL
-56 GTEVV
+56 GTAVV
-61 NPAERGAFGL
+61 NPSERGAFGM

-96 GYAGKKESGAASGK
+96 GYAGTKENGDASGK

-122 VGYKFNDRVLFNS
+122 VGYKFNDKVLFNS
-135 EIEIEHGSTGLKG
+135 EIEIEHGSTGLAG

-179 NEIHEPP
+179 NEVHEPP

-211 FFGETDALSYR
+211 FFGETDAFSYR
-222 FYLVNSLDGIGG
+222 AYLVNSLDGIGG
-234 GSAGSSGFSSSG
+234 GSAGSKGFSSSG

-267 IDYTATPGLMIGT
+267 IDYTGTPGLMIGT

-292 FNGREVSIGTT
+292 LNGREVSIGTT

-311 QGRGFDVQALT
+311 QGRGFDIQALT

-327 NNADKLNEMKGL
+327 DNADKLNEMKGL
-339 SGSGSVG
+339 TGSGSVG
-346 EQMSGW
+346 EKMSGW
-352 YLQLGY
+352 YAQLGY
-358 DLLFSSASEHQLL
+358 DLLFSSASEHALL

-376 EAVNTQVEVPSGYS
+376 EAVNTQVDVPSGYS

-396 FNVTSI
+396 FSVTTI
-402 GMAWKPIGNAVLKT
+402 GLAWKPIGNTVLKT
-416 DYEIHSNASSSGV
+416 DYELHSNASLSGI
-429 NQFNVALGWLF
+429 NQFNVAIGWLF

>member
-1 MFNVKTL
+1 MFNKFKL
-8 QTVILIL
+8 GPFL
-15 IGSLLVPAQ
+15 LLVAGLLTQTQPI
-24 SIEAQ
+24 SAQ
-29 ATDDSTRINE
+29 AQDDSTRIAE
-39 LERQIQ
+39 LETQIE
-45 AITQDLEELTL
+45 AITRDLEELTL
-56 GTEVV
+56 GTAVV
-61 NPAERGAFGL
+61 NPSERGAFGM

-96 GYAGKKESGAASGK
+96 GYAGTKENGDASGK

-122 VGYKFNDRVLFNS
+122 VGYKFNDKVLFNS
-135 EIEIEHGSTGLKG
+135 EIEIEHGSTGLAG

-179 NEIHEPP
+179 NEVHEPP

-211 FFGETDALSYR
+211 FFGETDAFSYR
-222 FYLVNSLDGIGG
+222 AYLVNSLDGIGG
-234 GSAGSSGFSSSG
+234 GSAGSKGFSSSG

-267 IDYTATPGLMIGT
+267 VDYTGTPGLMIGT

-292 FNGREVSIGTT
+292 LNGREVSIGTT

-311 QGRGFDVQALT
+311 QGRGFDIQALT

-327 NNADKLNEMKGL
+327 DNADKLNEMKGL
-339 SGSGSVG
+339 TGSGSVG
-346 EQMSGW
+346 EKMSGW
-352 YLQLGY
+352 YAQLGY
-358 DLLFSSASEHQLL
+358 DLLFSSASEQALL
-371 PYIRY
+371 PYVRY
-376 EAVNTQVEVPSGYS
+376 EAVNTQVDVPSGYS

-396 FNVTSI
+396 FNVTTI
-402 GMAWKPIGNAVLKT
+402 GLAWKPIGNTVLKT
-416 DYEIHSNASSSGV
+416 DYEIHSNASSSGI
-429 NQFNVALGWLF
+429 NQFNVAIGWLF

>member
-1 MFNVKTL
+1 MSNKFK
-8 QTVILIL
+8 
-15 IGSLLVPAQ
+15 LVPFLFLVAGLLTQ
-24 SIEAQ
+24 TQPISAQ
-29 ATDDSTRINE
+29 AQDDSTRIAE
-39 LERQIQ
+39 LETQIE
-45 AITQDLEELTL
+45 AITRDLEELTL
-56 GTEVV
+56 GTAVV
-61 NPAERGAFGL
+61 NPSERGAFGM

-96 GYAGKKESGAASGK
+96 GYAGTKQNGDASGK

-122 VGYKFNDRVLFNS
+122 VGYKFNDKVLFNS
-135 EIEIEHGSTGLKG
+135 EIEIEHGSTGLAG

-179 NEIHEPP
+179 NEVHEPP

-211 FFGETDALSYR
+211 FFGETDAFSYR
-222 FYLVNSLDGIGG
+222 AYLVNSLDGIGG
-234 GSAGSSGFSSSG
+234 GSAGSKGFSSSG

-267 IDYTATPGLMIGT
+267 VDYTGTPGLMIGT

-292 FNGREVSIGTT
+292 LNGREVSIGTT

-311 QGRGFDVQALT
+311 QGRGFDIQALT

-327 NNADKLNEMKGL
+327 DNADKLNEMKGL
-339 SGSGSVG
+339 TGSGSVG
-346 EQMSGW
+346 EKMSGW
-352 YLQLGY
+352 YAQLGY
-358 DLLFSSASEHQLL
+358 DLLFSSASEQALL
-371 PYIRY
+371 PYVRY
-376 EAVNTQVEVPSGYS
+376 EAVNTQVDVPSGYS

-396 FNVTSI
+396 FNVTTI
-402 GMAWKPIGNAVLKT
+402 GLAWKPIGNTVIKT
-416 DYEIHSNASSSGV
+416 DYEIHSNASSSGI
-429 NQFNVALGWLF
+429 NQFNVAIGWLF

>member
-1 MFNVKTL
+1 MSNKFKLLPFLVLVAGLLT
-8 QTVILIL
+8 QTQPI
-15 IGSLLVPAQ
+15 S
-24 SIEAQ
+24 AQ
-29 ATDDSTRINE
+29 AQDDSTRIAE
-39 LERQIQ
+39 LETQIE
-45 AITQDLEELTL
+45 AITRDLEELTL
-56 GTEVV
+56 GTAVV
-61 NPAERGAFGL
+61 NPSERGAFGM

-96 GYAGKKESGAASGK
+96 GYAGAKENGDASGK

-122 VGYKFNDRVLFNS
+122 VGYKFNDKVLFNS
-135 EIEIEHGSTGLKG
+135 EIEIEHGSTGLAG

-179 NEIHEPP
+179 NEVHEPP

-211 FFGETDALSYR
+211 FFGETDAFSYR
-222 FYLVNSLDGIGG
+222 AYLVNSLDGIGG
-234 GSAGSSGFSSSG
+234 GSAGSKGFSSSG

-267 IDYTATPGLMIGT
+267 VDYTGTPGLMIGT

-292 FNGREVSIGTT
+292 LNGREVSIGTT

-311 QGRGFDVQALT
+311 QGRGFDIQALT

-327 NNADKLNEMKGL
+327 DNADKLNEMKGL
-339 SGSGSVG
+339 TGSGSVG
-346 EQMSGW
+346 EKMSGW
-352 YLQLGY
+352 YAQLGY
-358 DLLFSSASEHQLL
+358 DLLFSSASEQALL
-371 PYIRY
+371 PYVRY
-376 EAVNTQVEVPSGYS
+376 EAVNTQVDVPSGYS

-396 FNVTSI
+396 FNVTAI
-402 GMAWKPIGNAVLKT
+402 GLAWKPIGNTVLKT
-416 DYEIHSNASSSGV
+416 DYEIHSNASSSGI
-429 NQFNVALGWLF
+429 NQFNVAIGWLF

>member
-1 MFNVKTL
+1 MSNKFKLLPFLVLVAGLLT
-8 QTVILIL
+8 QTQPI
-15 IGSLLVPAQ
+15 S
-24 SIEAQ
+24 AQ
-29 ATDDSTRINE
+29 AQDDSTRIAE
-39 LERQIQ
+39 LETQIE
-45 AITQDLEELTL
+45 AITRDLEELTL
-56 GTEVV
+56 GTAVV
-61 NPAERGAFGL
+61 NPSERGAFGM

-96 GYAGKKESGAASGK
+96 GYAGAKENGDASGK

-122 VGYKFNDRVLFNS
+122 VGYKFNDKVLFNS
-135 EIEIEHGSTGLKG
+135 EIEIEHGSTGLAG

-179 NEIHEPP
+179 NEVHEPP

-211 FFGETDALSYR
+211 FFGETETFSYR
-222 FYLVNSLDGIGG
+222 AYLVNSLDGIGG
-234 GSAGSSGFSSSG
+234 GSAGSKGFSSSG

-267 IDYTATPGLMIGT
+267 VDYTGTPGLMIGT

-292 FNGREVSIGTT
+292 LNGREVSIGTT
-303 IWEGHIKY
+303 NWEGHIKY
-311 QGRGFDVQALT
+311 QGRGFDIQALT

-327 NNADKLNEMKGL
+327 DNADKLNEMKGL
-339 SGSGSVG
+339 TGSGSVG
-346 EQMSGW
+346 EKMSGW
-352 YLQLGY
+352 YAQLGY
-358 DLLFSSASEHQLL
+358 DLLFSSASEQALL
-371 PYIRY
+371 PYVRY
-376 EAVNTQVEVPSGYS
+376 EAVNTQVDVPSGYS

-396 FNVTSI
+396 FNVTAI
-402 GMAWKPIGNAVLKT
+402 GLAWKPIGNTVLKT
-416 DYEIHSNASSSGV
+416 DYEIHSNASSSGI
-429 NQFNVALGWLF
+429 NQFNVAIGWLF

>member
-1 MFNVKTL
+1 MSNKFKLPPFLVLVAGLLT
-8 QTVILIL
+8 QTQPI
-15 IGSLLVPAQ
+15 S
-24 SIEAQ
+24 AQ
-29 ATDDSTRINE
+29 AQDDSTRIAE
-39 LERQIQ
+39 LETQIE
-45 AITQDLEELTL
+45 AITRDLEELTL
-56 GTEVV
+56 GTAVV
-61 NPAERGAFGL
+61 NPSERGAFGM

-96 GYAGKKESGAASGK
+96 GYAGTKENGDASGK

-122 VGYKFNDRVLFNS
+122 VGYKFNDKVLFNS
-135 EIEIEHGSTGLKG
+135 EIEIEHGSTGLAG

-179 NEIHEPP
+179 NEVHEPP

-211 FFGETDALSYR
+211 FFGETETFSYR
-222 FYLVNSLDGIGG
+222 AYLVNSLDGIGG
-234 GSAGSSGFSSSG
+234 GSAGSKGFSSSG

-267 IDYTATPGLMIGT
+267 VDYTGTPGLMIGT

-292 FNGREVSIGTT
+292 LNGREVSIGTT

-311 QGRGFDVQALT
+311 QGRGFDIQALT

-327 NNADKLNEMKGL
+327 DNADKLNEMKGL
-339 SGSGSVG
+339 TGSGSVG
-346 EQMSGW
+346 EKMSGW
-352 YLQLGY
+352 YAQLGY
-358 DLLFSSASEHQLL
+358 DLLFSSASEQALL
-371 PYIRY
+371 PYVRY
-376 EAVNTQVEVPSGYS
+376 EAVNTQVDVPSGYS

-396 FNVTSI
+396 FNVTTI
-402 GMAWKPIGNAVLKT
+402 GLAWKPIGNTVLKT
-416 DYEIHSNASSSGV
+416 DYEIHSNASSSGI
-429 NQFNVALGWLF
+429 NQFNVAIGWLF

>member
-1 MFNVKTL
+1 MFNKFKLVL
-8 QTVILIL
+8 FL
-15 IGSLLVPAQ
+15 LLVAGLLTQTQPI
-24 SIEAQ
+24 SAQ
-29 ATDDSTRINE
+29 AQDDSTRIAE
-39 LERQIQ
+39 LETQIE
-45 AITQDLEELTL
+45 AITRDLEELTL
-56 GTEVV
+56 GTAVV
-61 NPAERGAFGL
+61 NPSERGAFGM

-96 GYAGKKESGAASGK
+96 GYAGTKENGDASGK

-122 VGYKFNDRVLFNS
+122 VGYKFNDKVLFNS
-135 EIEIEHGSTGLKG
+135 EIEIEHGSTGLAG

-179 NEIHEPP
+179 NEVHEPP

-211 FFGETDALSYR
+211 FFGETDAFSYR
-222 FYLVNSLDGIGG
+222 AYLVNSLDGIGG
-234 GSAGSSGFSSSG
+234 GSAGSKGFSSSG

-267 IDYTATPGLMIGT
+267 IDYTGTPGLMIGT

-292 FNGREVSIGTT
+292 LNGREVSIGTT

-311 QGRGFDVQALT
+311 QGRGFDIQALT

-327 NNADKLNEMKGL
+327 DNADKLNEMKGL
-339 SGSGSVG
+339 TGSGSVG
-346 EQMSGW
+346 EKMSGW
-352 YLQLGY
+352 YAQLGY
-358 DLLFSSASEHQLL
+358 DLLFSSASEQALL
-371 PYIRY
+371 PYVRY
-376 EAVNTQVEVPSGYS
+376 EAVNTQVDVPSGYS

-396 FNVTSI
+396 FNVTTI
-402 GMAWKPIGNAVLKT
+402 GLAWKPIGNTVLKT
-416 DYEIHSNASSSGV
+416 DYEIHSNASSSGI
-429 NQFNVALGWLF
+429 NQFNVAIGWLF